1 MYAAK
6 VTVPLY
12 YCCNSS
18 DVQTLVLK
26 QRIVT
31 LTYYHPCF
39 FVRWVTKFSKVW
51 GLTQSFSSHVT
62 RLILSFVCNFTDGCE
77 SHITGVGTALLSI
90 YFRFLILNMTDGNST
105 MAETRT

>member
-1 MYAAK
+1 MYPAK
-6 VTVPLY
+6 VIVPPY
-12 YCCNSS
+12 YCCSSS
-18 DVQTLVLK
+18 DVQTLLLK

-39 FVRWVTKFSKVW
+39 FLFDGLPNLW
-51 GLTQSFSSHVT
+51 GLTQSISSHVT

-90 YFRFLILNMTDGNST
+90 YFRFSILNMTDGNST
-105 MAETRT
+105 MAKTRT